1 MLRLKVISKQG
12 RITIKERI
20 QRGEEINI
28 RELELF
34 NRKLIRGFMRPNWQ
48 GGRKIV
54 YTSPDGV
61 TLKKYLERGIS
72 KNEFFLVFAQ
82 IIEVTKKIDRNGFN
96 INNLVLN
103 PNYIFV
109 NEMTREV
116 NFLYQPF
123 ISQNVSVNIFSFL
136 YDVIYMSVFKLEEDT
151 KFLNELMN
159 YLKGMQFFSSLNI
172 ENYILKTYPQ
182 VYKQIIREKPG
193 QSQNLREREWTNNSS
208 SLRNVESDEE
218 GTMMLEEESDAT
230 ALLEEDGTALLY
242 EEDNEEGTALLFE
255 ENNDTALLDD
265 NADLLMEDDEGTAVL
280 IEDEGTA
287 LLNNQ
292 GERYPYL
299 IRMFNYEHIDLN
311 KPVFRI
317 GKEKSYVDY
326 FVMNNNKV
334 SRLHSDIITDG
345 NRYFIKDNNSTNGTF
360 VNGEIIE
367 RNSEVEIFDLD
378 CIRLA
383 NEEFEFHVE

>member
-1 MLRLKVISKQG
+1 MLRLKVILKQG
-12 RITIKERI
+12 RIIIKERI

-61 TLKKYLERGIS
+61 ALKKYLERGIS